1 MLAYVLNGFIYVK
14 PFATLWTVTHKAS
27 VSLGFSRQE
36 YWIGLP
42 CLPPE
47 DLPDPGIEPVSLAAP
62 AVQVESLPPAPPG
75 KPLWTL

>member
-1 MLAYVLNGFIYVK
+1 MHAYVLNSFISVK

-36 YWIGLP
+36 YWIGVP
-42 CLPPE
+42 CPPPE
-47 DLPDPGIEPVSLAAP
+47 DLPDPGTEPVSLAAP
-62 AVQVESLPPAPPG
+62 ALQVESLPPAPPG